1 MPEVSEEVINV
12 KLADILRRDFGID
25 ARAERIKGRKRPDI
39 RCYYKGFIIGIEA
52 SYDKKDAEK
61 DAENRINQE
70 LVDIAL
76 ALWIKEEFKDMP
88 EEQLYEAI
96 KKSLYSVKVFIPK
109 DFIPRENYIML
120 LRSLEK
126 SVERKAEP
134 ATGWFEDMNLPY
146 IKMIIEHSISFMIK
160 EEEIQMLMEKAETKF
175 NDFIETLRNL
185 DSKGIIRE
193 NLYGILYRLYGLSV
207 AEKRD
212 PEVMF
217 GHAALSIL
225 LSTVFYEHI
234 RNAHPE
240 LQLITSYVK
249 LHGPIE
255 GLRKALE
262 DLLKKDYRTAVK
274 LTIEILDILPQQAG
288 HRVGSLINLGVEIT
302 SKGGLLRR
310 DFAGRLYHKI
320 TGDIALRKG
329 FATFYTEVPPAYLLA
344 TLATQ
349 TLLGL
354 DRKELLNMKDEAL
367 NTVHRINSVKLCD
380 FACGSGT
387 LLTASYYSFHR
398 IATMLKYYCDLQDL
412 DLEDLGKKLIE
423 EDIYGIDALR
433 YASQITAI
441 NLALMGPSIS
451 KENVRTIYLGY
462 LPEKNY
468 TWLGSLELLKDGGRV
483 GGILAFIEGGLKG
496 IAEAIDLEGKEEE
509 FSIPDRFHMVIMN
522 PPFTRATGRSKK
534 FKEIT
539 AEGEGLFGFI
549 VDKNIREM
557 ILRSYR
563 DLRDTIKDE
572 LIKITE
578 VTANTLPNIIRHIIR
593 DKPKELRQLLSIGQA
608 GEGLLFLYLAYR
620 YIENGGVIAFVLPRG
635 VLAGASWF
643 LARTLLASKFHVK
656 YVIVSSDPERGYNF
670 SEGTSL
676 SETLLVAKRIG
687 EHGDVE
693 ETVFINLLCKPST
706 ALEAIMLAEEV
717 KKAISQ
723 GNHAI
728 LEVGESKALL
738 YKVKR
743 RELLNN
749 IDNWNRFVSI
759 PDVEFLNDM
768 LSFFEEGK
776 LLYTNL
782 KVPLTYLNELI
793 DMLGID
799 SRQFHD
805 HFTPVR
811 ALTPYPIVYSGE
823 EEVRE
828 RMLVEPNMFADPRT
842 DRARFIFEGYS
853 GKLLLPDRIR
863 WNTAHALALYSRKP
877 TLSNI
882 FYAVR
887 LKTRSDIRENS
898 EKTLALW
905 LNTTW
910 GLLTILVN
918 REETEGQWSRLKMT
932 HWRLLRTLDVTTLS
946 NDMLRRLAEVF
957 DRYSEKPLRRI
968 PDQFNPNNPDPVRLG
983 IDRDF
988 IKVLDPTLGDGVVE
1002 ERVKE
1007 LYKRVNIALKRWIG

>member
-1 MPEVSEEVINV
+1 VPEVAEEVINV
-12 KLADILRRDFGID
+12 KLADILRKDFGID
-25 ARAERIKGRKRPDI
+25 ARAERVKGRRRPDI

-52 SYDKKDAEK
+52 SYNKNDAEK
-61 DAENRINQE
+61 DAENRIEQG

-76 ALWIKEEFKDMP
+76 ALWIKEKFKDMP

-96 KKSLYSVKVFIPK
+96 KKSLYSVKVFTLRDIS
-109 DFIPRENYIML
+109 ITL
-120 LRSLEK
+120 LQFLEK

-134 ATGWFEDMNLPY
+134 ATGWFEDVNLPS
-146 IKMIIEHSISFMIK
+146 IKMIIEHSIGFMIK
-160 EEEIQMLMEKAETKF
+160 EEEVQTLMEKAETKF

-185 DSKGIIRE
+185 DPKGIIRE

-240 LQLITSYVK
+240 LQPVTSYVN

-274 LTIEILDILPQQAG
+274 LTIEILHILPQQSG
-288 HRVGSLINLGVEIT
+288 HRVGSLINLGVEIS

-310 DFAGRLYHKI
+310 DFAGKLYHKI

-329 FATFYTEVPPAYLLA
+329 FATFYTEVPAAYLLA

-354 DRKELLNMKDEAL
+354 DKKELLNMKDEAP
-367 NTVHRINSVKLCD
+367 NMVRRINRVKLCD

-398 IATMLKYYCDLQDL
+398 IATMLKYYYDLQDL

-423 EDIYGIDALR
+423 EGIYGIDALR

-451 KENVRTIYLGY
+451 KENVYSIYLGY
-462 LPEKNY
+462 LPRKNS
-468 TWLGSLELLKDGGRV
+468 TWLGSLELLNNGGRV

-496 IAEAIDLEGKEEE
+496 IAEAIDLGGTEEG

-522 PPFTRATGRSKK
+522 PPFTRATGRTKK
-534 FKEIT
+534 FKEAT
-539 AEGEGLFGFI
+539 AGGEGLFGFI
-549 VDKNIREM
+549 ADENIREL

-563 DLRDTIKDE
+563 DLRDTIKDRLME
-572 LIKITE
+572 IAK
-578 VTANTLPNIIRHIIR
+578 VTANTLPNIIRHIVR
-593 DKPKELRQLLSIGQA
+593 DEPKELRQYLSIGQA

-635 VLAGASWF
+635 ILAGASWF

-656 YVIVSSDPERGYNF
+656 YVVVSSDPESGYNF
-670 SEGTSL
+670 SESTSL
-676 SETLLVAKRIG
+676 SETLLVAKRID
-687 EHGDVE
+687 EHEDVE

-717 KKAISQ
+717 KKATSQ
-723 GNHAI
+723 GNHTI
-728 LEVGESKALL
+728 LEVGKSKALI

-759 PDVEFLNDM
+759 PDVEFLSDM
-768 LSFFEEGK
+768 LSFFEDGK
-776 LLYTNL
+776 LPYMNL

-793 DMLGID
+793 DTLGID
-799 SRQFHD
+799 RHQFHD

-811 ALTPYPIVYSGE
+811 TLTHYSIVYGGE
-823 EEVRE
+823 EEVRQ

-853 GKLLLPDRIR
+853 GKLLLPDRIS
-863 WNTAHALALYSRKP
+863 WSTAHALALFSRRP

-887 LKTRSDIRENS
+887 LKTRGDLRENS
-898 EKTLALW
+898 EKALALW

-918 REETEGQWSRLKMT
+918 REETGGQWSELKMA
-932 HWRLLRTLDVTTLS
+932 HWRLLRTLDVTTLG
-946 NDMLRRLAEVF
+946 NDMLKKLAEVF
-957 DRYSEKPLRRI
+957 DRYSENPLRRI
-968 PDQFNPNNPDPVRLG
+968 PDQFNPDNPDPVRLG

-988 IKVLDPTLGDGVVE
+988 IKVLDPTLEDGVVE
-1002 ERVKE
+1002 ERLKE